1 MHVTNQVRNMMFNFY
16 DDLEGDCFDKAEAI
30 KDFQSI
36 LEQVGLWEMYKR
48 ENNVIFKE
56 EKTND

>member
-16 DDLEGDCFDKAEAI
+16 DDLEGEDFDRVEAI

-56 EKTND
+56 EKTR